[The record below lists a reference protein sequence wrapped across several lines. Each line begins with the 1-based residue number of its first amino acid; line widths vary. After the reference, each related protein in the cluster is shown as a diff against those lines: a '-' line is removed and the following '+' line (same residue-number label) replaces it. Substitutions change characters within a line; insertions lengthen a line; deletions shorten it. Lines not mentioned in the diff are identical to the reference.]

1 LSFRSGKK
9 RKAAEVSEPAA
20 KRAKAANG
28 LAVAANGKKH
38 EESSSE
44 EDSSSDEEAVPAKKV
59 AAGRCLFVPGGR
71 F

>member
-1 LSFRSGKK
+1 MF
-9 RKAAEVSEPAA
+9 EPAA

-44 EDSSSDEEAVPAKKV
+44 EDSSSDEEAAPTKNV
-59 AAGRCLFVPGGR
+59 AAGWCLFVSGGTSKPLSVYLNGWGR
-71 F
+71 